1 MKMSELHSLVGLL
14 PFEWAQLEFMQY
26 ALLAIIL
33 VAPLFTMLGTLVV
46 NNRMAFFSDTLGHSA
61 LTGIALGVLIG
72 ISDPLWAMLAFAI
85 IVALSVNYI
94 KNRTGAS
101 TDTVIGVLS
110 ATAVALGIAILSQ
123 GGGFARY
130 SRYLI
135 GDLLSITPRDII
147 GLALVLVVVF
157 LIMLGTSNQ
166 LLLASI
172 NSSLARSRGV
182 HVGLVELLFT
192 LSLAVVVT
200 ISIQW
205 IGILIINSLLI
216 LPAAAARNW
225 CRDMKSYHLITFII
239 ILLCGVAGLIISFYW
254 NMATGATIVL
264 LIAVIYIISLILH
277 RA

>member
-1 MKMSELHSLVGLL
+1 MFDLNSWIGQL

-26 ALLAIIL
+26 ALIAIIL

-61 LTGIALGVLIG
+61 LTGIALGVLVG

-85 IVALSVNYI
+85 IVAVSVNFI

-110 ATAVALGIAILSQ
+110 ATAVALGIAILSR

-135 GDLLSITPRDII
+135 GDLLSITPQDII
-147 GLALVLVVVF
+147 GLGLVLIVVF
-157 LIMLGTSNQ
+157 IIMLGASNQ
-166 LLLASI
+166 LLLVSI

-182 HVGLVELLFT
+182 RVGLVELLFT

-225 CRDMKSYHLITFII
+225 CRDMKSYHLVTFII
-239 ILLCGVAGLIISFYW
+239 ILLCGVAGLIISFYC

-264 LIAVIYIISLILH
+264 LIAAIYVISLILN
-277 RA
+277 RS

>member
-1 MKMSELHSLVGLL
+1 MSELHSLVGLL

>member
-1 MKMSELHSLVGLL
+1 MSELHALIGML

-26 ALLAIIL
+26 ALLSIIL

-61 LTGIALGVLIG
+61 LTGIALGVLLG
-72 ISDPLWAMLAFAI
+72 ISDPLWAMLVFAM
-85 IVALSVNYI
+85 IVALSINYI
-94 KNRTGAS
+94 KNRTGVS
-101 TDTVIGVLS
+101 TDTAIGVLS
-110 ATAVALGIAILSQ
+110 ATAVALGIAILSR

-135 GDLLSITPRDII
+135 GDLLSITPQDII
-147 GLALVLVVVF
+147 GLALVLFMVF
-157 LIMLGTSNQ
+157 LIMLGASNQ
-166 LLLASI
+166 LLLVSI

-200 ISIQW
+200 ISLQW

-239 ILLCGVAGLIISFYW
+239 ILLCGVAGLIVSFYW

-264 LIAVIYIISLILH
+264 LIAVVYVISLVFH
-277 RA
+277 RS